1 MHKGIIT
8 TFMTALVIL
17 GSVTQVKADVN
28 VNANV
33 NSRASHVH
41 EYLSLEYYGE
51 DYENIYTH
59 DVLVGINPITGVK
72 EYGSCQIIEQH
83 EIYRFRCAC
92 GAWQSISTGGY
103 RTKVIRDHTICN
115 NEEYWQ

>member
-1 MHKGIIT
+1 MHKAIIT

-17 GSVTQVKADVN
+17 GSVTQIKADVN

-33 NSRASHVH
+33 GNRGRHVH
-41 EYLSLEYYGE
+41 EYLSLEYYGV
-51 DYENIYTH
+51 DYENVYTH
-59 DVLVGINPITGVK
+59 DVVTGPD
-72 EYGSCQIIEQH
+72 EHGSCQIIEQH
-83 EIYRFRCAC
+83 EIHRFRCAC
-92 GAWQSISTGGY
+92 GAWQSIQSGGY